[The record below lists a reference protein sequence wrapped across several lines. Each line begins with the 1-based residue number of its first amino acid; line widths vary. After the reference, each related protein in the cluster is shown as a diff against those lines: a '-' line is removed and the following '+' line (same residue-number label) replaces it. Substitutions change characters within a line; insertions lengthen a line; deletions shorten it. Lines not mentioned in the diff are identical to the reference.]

1 MKNTAKIR
9 LRFYAR
15 FLPNILEHLLFSA
28 WAYHIFLI
36 NSFMMEERF
45 VSSFDLDSQLF

>member
-9 LRFYAR
+9 PLRFYAR
-15 FLPNILEHLLFSA
+15 FLLNILEHLLFSA

-36 NSFMMEERF
+36 NFFMMEERF
-45 VSSFDLDSQLF
+45 VASFEFG